1 MDRARALW
9 RAGVTGGPPPPGV
22 GTIRTLPHA
31 RAQTFPLRESAA
43 TVKTATAKTAKTAK
57 AKTATVKTAKAKTA
71 TVKTAKATVKTV
83 KTVKAKAKTVKT
95 PVKTAK
101 AKAPA
106 KTKAAPEAATAPE
119 APIGVNRTLPHAS
132 AQKFPLHESVTSSA
146 GATTPGAA
154 ETAVL
159 LSPLSRPAGAA
170 TEASASSAA
179 SGSGFGDRA
188 GPSRSSLLAA
198 VGVVL
203 VALAAFS
210 ANSLDEEDMPPPP
223 RRGKPAS
230 AGARKEVDVQIEIV
244 KQPELKELQK
254 EAKKVPERE
263 SAGESS
269 RVPEQKGVEAS
280 EFADA
285 LGATAEFLANVEC
298 FRPLLICRGYQYR
311 ERTFH
316 GPTLNASSARTHA
329 NRASGAAGV
338 LRVVASPR
346 LVPLPQKDE
355 REHNETEVVA
365 RVSVPTPPTR
375 EDAIIMDASK
385 GLSATALIEEA
396 YKTLSESLTDDEKKA
411 LHEGMKVQ
419 SESDV
424 KLFKDL
430 SASMINNFE
439 KVVNAERSVTDELIA
454 AINVLEGRVDE
465 AFRRVEQEKTQA
477 AADKEQALKSQETR
491 MKAEHA
497 DFLVAERIER
507 IKALDN
513 ERMKIGALR
522 EVLTK
527 RRKALE
533 RAYDVQSLELAV
545 MDLGSRLDNGEAFA
559 DVLVL
564 LKTCAEKDGFV
575 GAIIRSVNEKAAEKG
590 VATRLQLAEQ
600 LSEVR
605 ETARKLSLV
614 PEGGGGL
621 LAHGLSHIASWI
633 RVKDTAEEG
642 AQGIEGA
649 IAQAESFLA
658 AGELMKAANALS
670 KAAEGSKAATSVAKW
685 VYNVRSRAEA
695 EQMQAALNAHAQCQA
710 AALI

>member
-1 MDRARALW
+1 M
-9 RAGVTGGPPPPGV
+9 
-22 GTIRTLPHA
+22 
-31 RAQTFPLRESAA
+31 
-43 TVKTATAKTAKTAK
+43 
-57 AKTATVKTAKAKTA
+57 
-71 TVKTAKATVKTV
+71 
-83 KTVKAKAKTVKT
+83 
-95 PVKTAK
+95 
-101 AKAPA
+101 
-106 KTKAAPEAATAPE
+106 
-119 APIGVNRTLPHAS
+119 
-132 AQKFPLHESVTSSA
+132 
-146 GATTPGAA
+146 
-154 ETAVL
+154 
-159 LSPLSRPAGAA
+159 
-170 TEASASSAA
+170 
-179 SGSGFGDRA
+179 
-188 GPSRSSLLAA
+188 
-198 VGVVL
+198 
-203 VALAAFS
+203 
-210 ANSLDEEDMPPPP
+210 
-223 RRGKPAS
+223 
-230 AGARKEVDVQIEIV
+230 
-244 KQPELKELQK
+244 
-254 EAKKVPERE
+254 
-263 SAGESS
+263 
-269 RVPEQKGVEAS
+269 
-280 EFADA
+280 
-285 LGATAEFLANVEC
+285 
-298 FRPLLICRGYQYR
+298 
-311 ERTFH
+311 
-316 GPTLNASSARTHA
+316 
-329 NRASGAAGV
+329 
-338 LRVVASPR
+338 
-346 LVPLPQKDE
+346 
-355 REHNETEVVA
+355 
-365 RVSVPTPPTR
+365 SVPTPPTR

-533 RAYDVQSLELAV
+533 RAYDVQNLELAV

-590 VATRLQLAEQ
+590 IATRLQLAEQ